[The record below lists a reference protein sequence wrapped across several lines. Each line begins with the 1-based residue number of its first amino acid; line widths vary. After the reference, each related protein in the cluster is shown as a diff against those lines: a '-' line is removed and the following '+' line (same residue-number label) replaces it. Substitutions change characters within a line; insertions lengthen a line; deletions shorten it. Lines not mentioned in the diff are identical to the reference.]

1 LRLGSPRWYRSIPLA
16 LPLWAGLASSAYAQ
30 RAPPGTVDMPVTRL
44 QGSGTAA
51 DSGGVIRQTPQPR
64 PGDLS
69 ALPLTHLDERGPSA
83 DLDGPRRVALSLARP
98 LPLRDM
104 LLLLVNGTPL
114 SIVTDD
120 SVDGTFIGDLKDLT
134 MRQALEAVLF
144 PRGLDYDLQGSL
156 IRVFAHKPATRLFD
170 VHFVNQRRSWQRG
183 LRSTTTVGGARTAE
197 TEVVTTGVSDAFED
211 LADGVRS
218 LLSNTGRLHIDRSAG
233 LVQVTD
239 FAERLDHVAVYVE
252 AVQLRASRQV
262 RIDARVFE
270 VTLTDP
276 AARSIDWKAAGVLT
290 GAGRSTAGMTI
301 VDTAAFMT
309 AIAAQGVITM
319 IAAPQ
324 IVATNNE
331 TAVMRVGTQN
341 VYFESVSHLD
351 ENGRPQRSS
360 SAASVLE
367 GLTLTVT
374 PQIAGDGA
382 VQLSVAPTYSEKMG
396 QAKSAAG
403 DIYPLLHVS
412 EADTVVRVRDGDTV
426 IIAGFLRDRSVSK
439 PGTGLASYFGAQ
451 THAVV
456 KSELVVLLTPVV
468 VTPGGTSVTSR
479 R

>member
-1 LRLGSPRWYRSIPLA
+1 LIPLV
-16 LPLWAGLASSAYAQ
+16 LPLWAGLASSAYTQ
-30 RAPPGTVDMPVTRL
+30 QAPTGADLPVTRL
-44 QGSGTAA
+44 QGPGTAA
-51 DSGGVIRQTPQPR
+51 DSGGVTRQSPQPR
-64 PGDLS
+64 PGELS
-69 ALPLTHLDERGPSA
+69 SLPLTQLDDRGPSA

-120 SVDGTFIGDLKDLT
+120 SVEGTFIGDLKDLT

-170 VHFVNQRRSWQRG
+170 VNFVNQRRSWQRAV
-183 LRSTTTVGGARTAE
+183 RSATTVGGVRTPE
-197 TEVVTTGVSDAFED
+197 TEVVTSGASDALGE
-211 LADGVRS
+211 LADGVRM
-218 LLSNTGRLHIDRSAG
+218 LLSDTGRLHIDRSAG

-276 AARSIDWKAAGVLT
+276 AARSIDWKAAGVP
-290 GAGRSTAGMTI
+290 AGRRTAGMSI
-301 VDTAAFMT
+301 ADPEAFMT
-309 AIAAQGVITM
+309 AMAAQGVVTM

-324 IVATNNE
+324 IVAANNE
-331 TAVMRVGTQN
+331 PAVMRVGTQN

-360 SAASVLE
+360 SPASVLE

-382 VQLSVAPTYSEKMG
+382 VQLSVAPAYSEKTG
-396 QAKSAAG
+396 QAKSATG
-403 DIYPLLHVS
+403 DLYPLLHVS

-439 PGTGLASYFGAQ
+439 PGTGLTSYFGAQ

-468 VTPGGTSVTSR
+468 VTPGGTSATTR

>member
-1 LRLGSPRWYRSIPLA
+1 
-16 LPLWAGLASSAYAQ
+16 
-30 RAPPGTVDMPVTRL
+30 VDLPVTRL
-44 QGSGTAA
+44 QGPGTGARSSG
-51 DSGGVIRQTPQPR
+51 VRRQAPQPR
-64 PGDLS
+64 PGELS
-69 ALPLTHLDERGPSA
+69 SLPLTRLDDRGPSA

-98 LPLRDM
+98 LPLRDV

-144 PRGLDYDLQGSL
+144 PRALDYDLQGSL
-156 IRVFAHKPATRLFD
+156 IRVFAHKPSTRLFD
-170 VHFVNQRRSWQRG
+170 VNFVNQRRSWQRS
-183 LRSTTTVGGARTAE
+183 LRSATGVEGGRTPE
-197 TEVVTTGVSDAFED
+197 TEVVTSGVSDAFEE

-218 LLSNTGRLHIDRSAG
+218 LLSDTGRLHVDRSAG

-239 FAERLDHVAVYVE
+239 FSERLDHVAVYVE
-252 AVQLRASRQV
+252 AVQLRAGRQV

-270 VTLTDP
+270 VTLSDP
-276 AARSIDWKAAGVLT
+276 AARSIDWKAAGALS
-290 GAGRSTAGMTI
+290 GAGKRAAGMTI
-301 VDTAAFMT
+301 ADPAAFMT
-309 AIAAQGVITM
+309 AMAAQGVVTM

-331 TAVMRVGTQN
+331 PAVMRVGTRN
-341 VYFESVSHLD
+341 VYFESVSRLD

-360 SAASVLE
+360 SPASVLE

-382 VQLSVAPTYSEKMG
+382 VQLSVAPTYSEKTG
-396 QAKSAAG
+396 QARSAAG
-403 DIYPLLHVS
+403 EFSPLLHVS

-439 PGTGLASYFGAQ
+439 PGTGLASYFGAR

-468 VTPGGTSVTSR
+468 VTPGGTSVTTSR
-479 R
+479 

>member
-1 LRLGSPRWYRSIPLA
+1 V
-16 LPLWAGLASSAYAQ
+16 GLASSAYAQ
-30 RAPPGTVDMPVTRL
+30 QAPHGAVDLPVTRL

-51 DSGGVIRQTPQPR
+51 DWGGVTRQTSQPR

-69 ALPLTHLDERGPSA
+69 ALPLTHLDDRGPSA

-170 VHFVNQRRSWQRG
+170 VNFVNQRRSWQRG
-183 LRSTTTVGGARTAE
+183 LRSTTTVGGARTPE
-197 TEVVTTGVSDAFED
+197 TEVVTSGTSDAFEE
-211 LADGVRS
+211 LANGVRS
-218 LLSNTGRLHIDRSAG
+218 LLSDTGRLHIDRSAG

-252 AVQLRASRQV
+252 AVQLRAGRQV

-276 AARSIDWKAAGVLT
+276 AARSIDWKAAGVP
-290 GAGRSTAGMTI
+290 AGRRTAGMSI

-309 AIAAQGVITM
+309 AIAEQGEITM

-331 TAVMRVGTQN
+331 PAVMRVGTQN
-341 VYFESVSHLD
+341 VYFESVSHPD

-382 VQLSVAPTYSEKMG
+382 VQLSVAPAYSEKTG

-468 VTPGGTSVTSR
+468 VTPGGASVTTR

>member
-1 LRLGSPRWYRSIPLA
+1 LRLGSVRWYRSIPLA
-16 LPLWAGLASSAYAQ
+16 LPLWAGLASSAYTQ
-30 RAPPGTVDMPVTRL
+30 QAPPGTVDLPVTRL

-51 DSGGVIRQTPQPR
+51 ESGGVTRQTPQPR

-156 IRVFAHKPATRLFD
+156 IRVFPHKPATRLFD
-170 VHFVNQRRSWQRG
+170 VNFVNQRRSWQRG
-183 LRSTTTVGGARTAE
+183 LRSTTTVGGARTPE
-197 TEVVTTGVSDAFED
+197 TEVVTSGMSDAFEE
-211 LADGVRS
+211 LADGIRS
-218 LLSNTGRLHIDRSAG
+218 LLSDTGRLHIDRSAG

-276 AARSIDWKAAGVLT
+276 AARSIDWKAAGVP
-290 GAGRSTAGMTI
+290 AGRRTAGMSI

-309 AIAAQGVITM
+309 AIAEQGEITM

-331 TAVMRVGTQN
+331 PAVMRVGTQN

-351 ENGRPQRSS
+351 ETGRPQRSS

-382 VQLSVAPTYSEKMG
+382 VQLSVAPTYSEKTG

-403 DIYPLLHVS
+403 DVYPLLHVS
-412 EADTVVRVRDGDTV
+412 EADTVACAMA
-426 IIAGFLRDRSVSK
+426 I
-439 PGTGLASYFGAQ
+439 P
-451 THAVV
+451 
-456 KSELVVLLTPVV
+456 
-468 VTPGGTSVTSR
+468 
-479 R
+479 